1 MLFRRLL
8 LLVLL
13 LLLVA
18 NPALCEPVPGGE
30 VRVERTERALGCPGE
45 QAFVQTALAQGAAP
59 TTTPSV
65 PLEVSV
71 QFDGDQSSLR
81 AVIRASGAKTG
92 ERLLRTEGTD
102 CGKLAEAA
110 AVVVAVL
117 LDLVPPEAAA

>member
-8 LLVLL
+8 LLVV
-13 LLLVA
+13 LVA
-18 NPALCEPVPGGE
+18 NPALGEPVPGGE
-30 VRVERTERALGCPGE
+30 VRVERTERALGCPTE
-45 QAFVQTALAQGAAP
+45 QALVRAALAHGAAP
-59 TTTPSV
+59 PTAPSTP
-65 PLEVSV
+65 LAVSV

-92 ERLLRTEGTD
+92 ERLLRTDGTD

-117 LDLVPPEAAA
+117 LDL